1 MKMVDK
7 NVATVPD
14 IDLSMQLGAGHP
26 MGPLHLADYV
36 GLDTCFNALE
46 GWVKDYPGDTD
57 FFVPEVREVAKIV
70 DFSRLM
76 SLYFYLSYHA
86 SLSCKWNLSLMR
98 CVASTGLEREGGPR
112 RVRQKVRQG
121 LLPLG
126 RR

>member
-76 SLYFYLSYHA
+76 SLYFYLS
-86 SLSCKWNLSLMR
+86 CITVM
-98 CVASTGLEREGGPR
+98 
-112 RVRQKVRQG
+112 
-121 LLPLG
+121 
-126 RR
+126 

>member
-1 MKMVDK
+1 MVDK

-76 SLYFYLSYHA
+76 SLYFY
-86 SLSCKWNLSLMR
+86 
-98 CVASTGLEREGGPR
+98 
-112 RVRQKVRQG
+112 
-121 LLPLG
+121 
-126 RR
+126 